1 MEILRPKISWIIMN
15 DTDCRTIRA
24 KERIAISIAAL
35 QFVHY
40 CILINIIAIA
50 TISFLKDLNGH
61 SDRLINQPILSRLKW
76 RNNWRYLDKK
86 IVNHYE

>member
-1 MEILRPKISWIIMN
+1 MTLTRRK
-15 DTDCRTIRA
+15 IRA
-24 KERIAISIAAL
+24 KERIAISITTL

-61 SDRLINQPILSRLKW
+61 SDRLINQPI
-76 RNNWRYLDKK
+76 
-86 IVNHYE
+86 